1 MIRATLVFISLMV
14 QLWAGVPSWFGTLHN
29 NSKTD
34 IIGYGEGLTLN
45 EAKSNAKSDVAK
57 TIRSYIYSSFTTQT
71 SVNNATV
78 KHDVQA
84 SVTETSNLSI
94 SDTQIVRSEESNGY
108 FYVALKYDNL
118 PVSIKLAKRGGQS
131 LCGISHPYLA
141 QTPIL
146 INLSSELNCSV
157 SVELTREQNGWY
169 LGHGQYSV
177 ILSDSDLQKLM
188 IETSK
193 GLLSI
198 HSTHSQVNVDE
209 AYSLTLDGLPSM
221 GYLSLFDVYDDGRV
235 VLMDG
240 NVDLTKHIK
249 EDLRYPE
256 DIRQEFQLVGGV
268 LEAGKDALDLY
279 VVIISSEPLKLSS
292 FIAMGQKVENGERAF
307 AFDRLLAL
315 MQNNTFATTVVT
327 TRFVKK

>member
-1 MIRATLVFISLMV
+1 MIRSAIMSVSLMV
-14 QLWAGVPSWFGTLHN
+14 QLYADIPSWFGTLQN
-29 NSKTD
+29 NSKTE
-34 IIGYGEGLTLN
+34 IIGYGEGLTLD
-45 EAKSNAKSDVAK
+45 EAKTNAKSDIAK
-57 TIRSYIYSSFTTQT
+57 TIRSHIYSSFTTQT

-78 KHDVQA
+78 KHDAQA

-94 SDTQIVRSEESNGY
+94 SDTQIVQSEESNGY

-118 PVSIKLAKRGGQS
+118 PVSIKLVKRGGQS

-169 LGHGQYSV
+169 LGRGQYSV
-177 ILSDSDLQKLM
+177 ILSDTDLQKLM

-209 AYSLTLDGLPSM
+209 VYSLTLNGLPST
-221 GYLSLFDVYDDGRV
+221 GYLSLFDIYDDGRV
-235 VLMDG
+235 ILMDG
-240 NVDLTKHIK
+240 NIDLTKHINK
-249 EDLRYPE
+249 ELRYPE
-256 DIRQEFQLVGGV
+256 EIHHDFQLSGGL
-268 LEAGKDALDLY
+268 LESGHDALDLY
-279 VVIISSEPLKLSS
+279 MAIVSNEPLKLSS
-292 FIAMGQKVENGERAF
+292 FIPMGHIIEKSERAF
-307 AFDRLLAL
+307 AFDHLLSL
-315 MQNNTFATTVVT
+315 IKNNLFATTVVT
-327 TRFVKK
+327 TKPIRK